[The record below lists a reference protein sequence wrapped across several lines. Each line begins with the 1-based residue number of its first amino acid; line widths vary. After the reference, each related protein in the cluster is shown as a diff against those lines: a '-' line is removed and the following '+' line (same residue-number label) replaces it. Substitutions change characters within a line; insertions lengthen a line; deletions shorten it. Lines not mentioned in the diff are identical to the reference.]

1 MNATEHRTQRVASG
15 DVQIFIRRFGKP
27 GATPVLIVHGLSYFS
42 YDWIEV
48 AAALAGDRE
57 VVAMDMRGFGDS
69 SFSPKRD
76 YSLPAFAADAKA
88 VLDHLGWR
96 RAVPVGHSMGGRNM
110 AYFAAEHPHRVA
122 GLVLVDYTP
131 ENAPAGSRRVA
142 ESVAGT
148 PDAFASMDEAMRY
161 FGVDPQHADARQRA
175 RYEAYLRPVA
185 GGFAV
190 KRDTHFRDQFRR
202 LIETGERHK
211 LGADMWEVLGRI
223 QAPILALRGKQS
235 DLFAPGSAIKV
246 AAANPRL
253 RLVEVDGG
261 HNMPSDN
268 PQALIRETRAHL
280 AAVDTALAAAA
291 PVFKLTP
298 TRGIDHLAVVTDD
311 MPATMD
317 FYTRVLKMQLV
328 HVRRVPFERDR
339 GQPPYDNLRHYF
351 FDMGNDSLF
360 AVFEYPKGLARQNR
374 DLPGGMQHVAFHV
387 PLDEFDRVVEHVRAC
402 GVNVIGPVPLGGR
415 FWSAYFFDPNG
426 IRLEIATSK
435 LESPQGVV
443 ESVLQ
448 TEEEAR
454 AELAT
459 LFDDPDTVER
469 WLAQMPLRKEPATA
483 A

>member
-1 MNATEHRTQRVASG
+1 MTATEHRKQMVASG

-27 GATPVLIVHGLSYFS
+27 GATPVLILHGLSYFS
-42 YDWIEV
+42 YDWIDV
-48 AAALAGDRE
+48 AAALAADRE

-69 SFSPKRD
+69 GWSAKRD
-76 YSLPAFAADAKA
+76 YSLPAFAADTKA

-96 RAVPVGHSMGGRNM
+96 RAVLVGHSMGGRNA
-110 AYFAAEHPHRVA
+110 AYFAADHPHRVA
-122 GLVLVDYTP
+122 GLVLVDYSP
-131 ENAPAGSRRVA
+131 ENAPAGSKRVT
-142 ESVAGT
+142 ERVAGT
-148 PDAFASMDEAMRY
+148 PDAFASVDQAMRY
-161 FGVDPQHADARQRA
+161 FGVDPQQADTRQRA

-202 LIETGERHK
+202 VLETGERPK
-211 LGADMWEVLGRI
+211 LGADMWAVLGRI
-223 QAPILALRGKQS
+223 QAPILTLRGRQS
-235 DLFAPGSAIKV
+235 DMFAPESAIKV
-246 AAANPRL
+246 AAANPRV
-253 RLVEVDGG
+253 RLIEVDGG
-261 HNMPSDN
+261 HNIPGDD
-268 PQALIRETRAHL
+268 PQGLVREARVHL
-280 AAVDTALAAAA
+280 AAVDSAQAAAA
-291 PVFKLTP
+291 PTFRLTP

-311 MPATMD
+311 MPTTMD

-351 FDMGNDSLF
+351 FNMGNDSLF

-374 DLPGGMQHVAFHV
+374 DLPGGMQHIAFHV
-387 PLDEFDRVVEHVRAC
+387 PLDEFDGVVEHVRSC
-402 GVNVIGPVPLGGR
+402 GVEVIGPVPLGGR
-415 FWSAYFFDPNG
+415 FWSAYFYDPNG

-443 ESVLQ
+443 ESVVQ